1 MLVSDRVVLTRLILV
16 FLLCSLPSI
25 VCIVL
30 FLDWLSTVYGRLLE
44 LLQCMTLRWLL
55 NVFVDLE
62 QLCSQFGTSLQ
73 KIPTPNPYT
82 PLYRPPPQKKK
93 EQTKKQTNKKKQ
105 QQKKRKKKHIGVGA
119 SLSAL
124 AVATLVWEAGERKP
138 TPLFQM
144 TTRNEQGT
152 RQPNRHNSKCRTL
165 CDSPP
170 PARGYYPVEGA
181 SGLWP
186 WTASL
191 SNSTIRK
198 KHARSRNWPCF
209 PCRDEG
215 LFCPPDA
222 ADPVRAPR
230 CHCIVRLG
238 INLINDRLVMPS
250 LIHRGEETYR
260 AI

>member
-1 MLVSDRVVLTRLILV
+1 MFLSIWNNYVVNLVPLSRKSPLLTPT
-16 FLLCSLPSI
+16 LPS
-25 VCIVL
+25 
-30 FLDWLSTVYGRLLE
+30 TA
-44 LLQCMTLRWLL
+44 
-55 NVFVDLE
+55 
-62 QLCSQFGTSLQ
+62 
-73 KIPTPNPYT
+73 
-82 PLYRPPPQKKK
+82 PPPPKKK
-93 EQTKKQTNKKKQ
+93 KNNKKTNKQTNKQTKKQ

-138 TPLFQM
+138 TRLLVATLVWEPRAGGGGGGREATPLFQM

-152 RQPNRHNSKCRTL
+152 RQPRHNSKCRTL

-215 LFCPPDA
+215 LFCPPDG